1 MPPDS
6 ETAQFVMDARERLG
20 MTQAELGKIVG
31 RERRSIIRYEQGE
44 DLPASLQLA
53 ILFLLSEHKETNG
66 QRDAVLREHSL
77 HEPAHRLVRAPAR
90 RRAPP

>member
-53 ILFLLSEHKETNG
+53 ILFLLSEHKRNKRT
-66 QRDAVLREHSL
+66 A
-77 HEPAHRLVRAPAR
+77 
-90 RRAPP
+90 